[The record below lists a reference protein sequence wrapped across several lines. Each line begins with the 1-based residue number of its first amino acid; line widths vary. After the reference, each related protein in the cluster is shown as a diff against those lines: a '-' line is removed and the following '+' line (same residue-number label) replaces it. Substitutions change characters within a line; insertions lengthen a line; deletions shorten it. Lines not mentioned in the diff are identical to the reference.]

1 MITIAL
7 GTTPTILI
15 KPKVVSPK
23 DFVIA
28 DLTIKGRNN
37 ILLTRNI
44 DTATIEDSQI
54 SWKLTQKETLA
65 LGVGTYSIMC
75 NWVTGDGTRG
85 ITKED
90 TLQVIDNHERWE
102 LYPSDVEPDDDP
114 IPTET
119 VIQND
124 PLDSESYVTPQQ
136 FGAKGNGVT
145 DDTDAIQQ
153 ALDADGSVYFSR
165 GEYVI
170 SRPIVITNK
179 AHWSMNARDAV
190 FRYSGDGYA
199 IRILNARQCKIEVG
213 YVSAPNGGGIEFYS
227 ESKNSWS
234 QYVTLYFDFIVAKND
249 CIHVETYSDGWANEN
264 RVYGG
269 QFASGENGVNIIPH
283 GINGLSGWKFYNC
296 GIEGVSNGFRL
307 DATGVDYICNMVF
320 ANSRYGEDFETILKT
335 VGTVFDCLWLAPS
348 HIMPQYI
355 DCSDD
360 TNRFEILA
368 PIGTY
373 WHMYDTAYHR
383 GVVMGGKLMGER
395 PELTEVTS

>member
-7 GTTPTILI
+7 GTTPTVLI
-15 KPKVVSPK
+15 NLDKVDPKT
-23 DFVIA
+23 FVIA

-65 LGVGTYSIMC
+65 LGLGTYSVMC
-75 NWVTGDGTRG
+75 NWVTADGTRG

-114 IPTET
+114 ITTET
-119 VIQND
+119 VIQNEPFNGD
-124 PLDSESYVTPQQ
+124 AYVTPQQ
-136 FGAKGNGVT
+136 FGATGNGYT
-145 DDTDAIQQ
+145 DDTDAVQA
-153 ALDADGSVYFSR
+153 ALDAGGSVYMSK
-165 GEYVI
+165 GEYLI
-170 SRPIVITNK
+170 SRPLVINNKKFWSLNAQDAVIT
-179 AHWSMNARDAV
+179 
-190 FRYSGDGYA
+190 YSGDGYA
-199 IRILNARQCKIEVG
+199 VRILNATHCRIDIG
-213 YVSAPNGGGIEFYS
+213 YVNALNGGGVEFYS
-227 ESKNSWS
+227 DSKDSWT
-234 QYVTLYFDFIVAKND
+234 QYVTLIFNCIGAKTD
-249 CIHVETYSDGWANEN
+249 CIHVETYADGWANEN
-264 RVYGG
+264 HVYGG
-269 QFASGENGVNIIPH
+269 RFTAGDNGVNIIPH
-283 GINGLSGWKFYNC
+283 GVNGLSGWKFYNC

-307 DATGVDYICNMVF
+307 DATNVAYICNMVF

-355 DCSDD
+355 DCSED
-360 TNRFEILA
+360 TNRFAIMA

-373 WHMYDTAYHR
+373 WHLYDTAYYR
-383 GVVMGGKLMGER
+383 GYVMGGKLMGER
-395 PELTEVTS
+395 PELIEVTS